1 MDGQSARHARQ
12 WAGRGLAFAAALMLV
27 GVSTPSVFPQ
37 SPDAEAAKKERLERM
52 KEKLKKLDPSMVLFL
67 DSKGNVAGRGD
78 AGSVVGE
85 ANRSGMAEHPLAL
98 ELTGLPQDQYGL
110 VDWAEAL
117 RSGKIT
123 PKDSLDPN
131 AKPTPP
137 MDLDIVIQTKS
148 KYQPDVVFPHKIH
161 TMWLDCKNCHDAIFK
176 PKAGGNPE
184 MHMVK
189 IAAGEYC
196 GRCHNRV
203 AFPLTDCL
211 RCHVKPKPGTEHL
224 FQQQSQTPP
233 QPRK

>member
-1 MDGQSARHARQ
+1 MDGLSARHACR
-12 WAGRGLAFAAALMLV
+12 WAGLSLALPVVLALIGLSAASAAA
-27 GVSTPSVFPQ
+27 Q
-37 SPDAEAAKKERLERM
+37 SADAEAAKKERLERM

-78 AGSVVGE
+78 ASGVVGE
-85 ANRSGMAEHPLAL
+85 AERSGMAEHPMAL
-98 ELTGLPQDQYGL
+98 ELANLPQDKYGL
-110 VDWAEAL
+110 VDWAESL

-123 PKDSLDPN
+123 PKDSLDPS
-131 AKPTPP
+131 AKPKPP
-137 MDLDIVIQTKS
+137 LDLDVVIQTKS

-161 TMWLDCKNCHDAIFK
+161 TMWLDCENCHDAIFK

-203 AFPLTDCL
+203 AFPLSDCL

-224 FQQQSQTPP
+224 FQETAPS

>member
-1 MDGQSARHARQ
+1 MHRSSACRAHR
-12 WAGRGLAFAAALMLV
+12 WPGRGLAAAATLALLV
-27 GVSTPSVFPQ
+27 LPVSSAFSQ
-37 SPDAEAAKKERLERM
+37 STDPDAAKKERLERM
-52 KEKLKKLDPSMVLFL
+52 KEKLKKLDPSMVIFL
-67 DSKGNVAGRGD
+67 DSKGNVAGRGE
-78 AGSVVGE
+78 GSGVVGE
-85 ANRSGMAEHPLAL
+85 ANRSGLAEHPLAL
-98 ELTGLPQDQYGL
+98 ELAKLPQDQYGL
-110 VDWAEAL
+110 IDWAEAL

-131 AKPTPP
+131 AKPKPP
-137 MDLDIVIQTKS
+137 LDLDVVIQTKS

-161 TMWLDCKNCHDAIFK
+161 TMWLDCENCHDAIFK
-176 PKAGGNPE
+176 AKAGGNPE

-224 FQQQSQTPP
+224 FQQSPKTSSQPKP
-233 QPRK
+233 

>member
-1 MDGQSARHARQ
+1 MDGQAVHDRCR
-12 WAGRGLAFAAALMLV
+12 WAGLVLSAALALLALPA
-27 GVSTPSVFPQ
+27 PSALAQ
-37 SPDAEAAKKERLERM
+37 SPSPEAAKKERLERM
-52 KEKLKKLDPSMVLFL
+52 KEKLKKLDPSMVIFL
-67 DSKGNVAGRGD
+67 DSKGNVAGRGET
-78 AGSVVGE
+78 GGFVGE
-85 ANRSGMAEHPLAL
+85 ANRSGQAEHPMAL
-98 ELTGLPQDQYGL
+98 ELAGLPQDQYGL

-123 PKDSLDPN
+123 PKDSIDPN

-148 KYQPDVVFPHKIH
+148 KYQPDVIFPHKIH

-224 FQQQSQTPP
+224 FQQAPASSSA
-233 QPRK
+233 PRK